1 MECHASRFEIPV
13 VSSRQV
19 ELTLD
24 SRPTMHREE
33 MWESHLQRD
42 SPTEVNW
49 STWQLWDREYPTLLP
64 GRHNFYKASL
74 SSMQNSCV
82 LPSVVD
88 NKACP
93 TFIPSWPLPYGF
105 YGFLVVHLPIL
116 LRLVVDIP
124 FLWPNLLF
132 LKNKFSDTRPH
143 CFLFMS
149 FIRIAASR
157 TKLLT
162 LLSVPVRSNLK
173 QLCRA
178 WSVEKWQKKHF
189 FLTFWIKWSNYRRNP
204 EQNLVQL

>member
-1 MECHASRFEIPV
+1 MIGSILRYFLEAIISIKPHCQASKTLSFLR
-13 VSSRQV
+13 SSLCSRQ
-19 ELTLD
+19 
-24 SRPTMHREE
+24 
-33 MWESHLQRD
+33 Q
-42 SPTEVNW
+42 
-49 STWQLWDREYPTLLP
+49 
-64 GRHNFYKASL
+64 
-74 SSMQNSCV
+74 
-82 LPSVVD
+82 
-88 NKACP
+88 ACP

-116 LRLVVDIP
+116 LRPIVDIP

-132 LKNKFSDTRPH
+132 LKNKFSDTHSH
-143 CFLFMS
+143 CSLFMS

-189 FLTFWIKWSNYRRNP
+189 FLTF
-204 EQNLVQL
+204 